1 MHLEVTS
8 QVTQRADSARHSA
21 VQMAALTPSQM
32 VKMLDDQGIEIT
44 KLRHQ
49 VAWYQRQIF
58 GQKSER
64 RIELP
69 AGMQGTLG
77 EDFSAVPE
85 EPLAGKKSRVAGHQ
99 REAKPKHPQDS
110 ADESQLFFDDKKVPV
125 EVITVPNPE
134 TAGLAAED
142 FEVIG
147 EKVSYRLAQRPGSYV
162 VLKYLRSVIKRCDT
176 QVLSC
181 PPAPAGVIEGSR
193 ADVSFV
199 VGMMVDKFAFHL
211 PLYRQHQ
218 RLRDAGI
225 KVSRHWL
232 THLMQQT
239 VGLLEPIH
247 HAQLESI
254 RSGRVIAMDETPIKA
269 GPTGTGKMRAAYFW
283 PVYGEQDEISFLY
296 YPSRAGVHVQEA
308 LGLNPAQGAVLLT
321 DGYGVY
327 KQYAKKTGLTH
338 AQCWTHTRR
347 YFYKARDVEPERAD
361 AALDMIGALYSIE
374 ARIRDDNLTGEAK
387 RTMRLTEAKPVV
399 DRFFAWVNKLFE
411 GQGFLPSSPLT
422 AALAYAR
429 ERREALEVY
438 LSDPDVQIDT
448 NHLERA
454 LRAIPMGRK
463 NWMFSWTELG
473 ATHVGIVQ
481 SLLVTCRLHDIDPYD
496 YFVDVLQ
503 RVGQHPASKVEQLTP
518 RRWKDLF
525 AGNPL
530 RSDLYDL
537 NGRRNHAAG

>member
-1 MHLEVTS
+1 MHLN
-8 QVTQRADSARHSA
+8 VTQRSVSAT
-21 VQMAALTPSQM
+21 QMAALTPSQM
-32 VKMLDDQGIEIT
+32 VKMLDEQGIEIT
-44 KLRHQ
+44 KLRHEI
-49 VAWYQRQIF
+49 AWFKRQIF

-64 RIELP
+64 RTDLP

-77 EDFSAVPE
+77 EDFTAVPE
-85 EPLAGKKSRVAGHQ
+85 SPVPGKKSRVAGHE
-99 REAKPKHPQDS
+99 REAKPKQAQDGG
-110 ADESQLFFDDKKVPV
+110 DESQLFFDDKKVPV
-125 EVITVPNPE
+125 EVIVVPNPE
-134 TAGLAAED
+134 TVGLAAED

-162 VLKYLRSVIKRCDT
+162 VLKYLRSVIKRRDT

-181 PPAPAGVIEGSR
+181 PPAPVGVIEGSR

-199 VGMMVDKFAFHL
+199 VGMMVDKCAFHL

-254 RSGRVIAMDETPIKA
+254 RGSRVIAMDETPIKA
-269 GPTGTGKMRAAYFW
+269 GPSGTGKMKAAYFW

-308 LGLNPAQGAVLLT
+308 LGLKPAEGAVLLT
-321 DGYGVY
+321 DGYGAY
-327 KQYAKKTGLTH
+327 KQYAKKVGLTH

-347 YFYKARDVEPERAD
+347 KFDQARDVESARVAE
-361 AALDMIGALYSIE
+361 ALDMIGALYAIE
-374 ARIRDDNLTGEAK
+374 ARLRDQGLTGEAK
-387 RTMRLTEAKPVV
+387 RTMRLTEAKPLV

-422 AALAYAR
+422 TALAYAR
-429 ERREALEVY
+429 DRREGLEVY

-454 LRAIPMGRK
+454 LRAIPLGRK

-473 ATHVGIVQ
+473 AKHVGIVQ

-503 RVGQHPASKVEQLTP
+503 RVGQHPASKVGQLTP
-518 RRWKDLF
+518 RCWKELF
-525 AGNPL
+525 ADKPL

-537 NGRRNHAAG
+537 AARRNHAAG

>member
-1 MHLEVTS
+1 M
-8 QVTQRADSARHSA
+8 
-21 VQMAALTPSQM
+21 QMAALTPSQM
-32 VKMLDDQGIEIT
+32 LKMLDDQGIEIT

-64 RIELP
+64 RIDLP

-77 EDFSAVPE
+77 EDFSVVPE
-85 EPLAGKKSRVAGHQ
+85 EPLPGKKSRVAGHE
-99 REAKPKHPQDS
+99 REAKPKQAQDGG
-110 ADESQLFFDDKKVPV
+110 DESQLFFDDKKVPV
-125 EVITVPNPE
+125 EVIVVPNPE

-147 EKVSYRLAQRPGSYV
+147 EKVSYRLAQRPGNYV
-162 VLKYLRSVIKRCDT
+162 VLKYLRSVIKRRDT

-181 PPAPAGVIEGSR
+181 PPAPVGVIEGSR

-199 VGMMVDKFAFHL
+199 VGMMVDKCAFHL

-269 GPTGTGKMRAAYFW
+269 GPTGTGKMKAAYFW
-283 PVYGEQDEISFLY
+283 PVYGDQDEISFLY

-308 LGLNPAQGAVLLT
+308 LGLKPAEGAVLLT
-321 DGYGVY
+321 DGYDVY
-327 KQYAKKTGLTH
+327 KQYAKKVGLTH

-347 YFYKARDVEPERAD
+347 KFHKARDVEPVRAD
-361 AALDMIGALYSIE
+361 EALDMIGALYAIE

-387 RTMRLTEAKPVV
+387 RAVRLIEAKPVV
-399 DRFFAWVNKLFE
+399 DRFFAWIKILFE

-422 AALAYAR
+422 TALAYAWD
-429 ERREALEVY
+429 RREGLEVY

-463 NWMFSWTELG
+463 NWMFCWTELG
-473 ATHVGIVQ
+473 AMHVGIVQ

-518 RRWKDLF
+518 RRWKELF
-525 AGNPL
+525 ADKPL
-530 RSDLYDL
+530 RSDLYEL

>member
-1 MHLEVTS
+1 MHLN
-8 QVTQRADSARHSA
+8 VTQRSVSAT
-21 VQMAALTPSQM
+21 QMAALTPSQM
-32 VKMLDDQGIEIT
+32 VKMLDEQGIEIT
-44 KLRHQ
+44 KLRHEI
-49 VAWYQRQIF
+49 AWFKRQIF

-64 RIELP
+64 RTDLP

-77 EDFSAVPE
+77 EDFTAVPE
-85 EPLAGKKSRVAGHQ
+85 SPVPGKKSRVAGHE
-99 REAKPKHPQDS
+99 REAKPKQAQDGG
-110 ADESQLFFDDKKVPV
+110 DESQLFFDDKKVPV
-125 EVITVPNPE
+125 EVIVVPNPE
-134 TAGLAAED
+134 TVGLAAED

-162 VLKYLRSVIKRCDT
+162 VLKYLRSVIKRRDT

-181 PPAPAGVIEGSR
+181 PPAPVGVIEGSR

-199 VGMMVDKFAFHL
+199 VGMMVDKCAFHL

-254 RSGRVIAMDETPIKA
+254 RGSRVIAMDETPIKA
-269 GPTGTGKMRAAYFW
+269 GPSGTGKMKAAYFW

-308 LGLNPAQGAVLLT
+308 LGLKPAEGAVLLT
-321 DGYGVY
+321 DGYGAY
-327 KQYAKKTGLTH
+327 KQYAKKVGLTH

-347 YFYKARDVEPERAD
+347 KFDQARDVESARVAE
-361 AALDMIGALYSIE
+361 ALDMIGALYAIE
-374 ARIRDDNLTGEAK
+374 ARLRDQGLTGEAK
-387 RTMRLTEAKPVV
+387 RTMRLTEAKPLV

-422 AALAYAR
+422 TALAYAR
-429 ERREALEVY
+429 DRREGLEVY

-454 LRAIPMGRK
+454 LRAIPLGRK
-463 NWMFSWTELG
+463 NWMFCWTELG
-473 ATHVGIVQ
+473 AMHVGIVQ

-503 RVGQHPASKVEQLTP
+503 RVGQHPASQVAQLTP
-518 RRWKDLF
+518 RRWKELF
-525 AGNPL
+525 AASPL

-537 NGRRNHAAG
+537 AARRNHAAG

>member
-1 MHLEVTS
+1 M
-8 QVTQRADSARHSA
+8 HSA
-21 VQMAALTPSQM
+21 MQMAALTPSQM
-32 VKMLDDQGIEIT
+32 VKMLDDQGIEIA

-49 VAWYQRQIF
+49 LAWYQRQIF

-77 EDFSAVPE
+77 EDFSVVPE
-85 EPLAGKKSRVAGHQ
+85 NPLPGKTSRVAGHQ

-162 VLKYLRSVIKRCDT
+162 VLKYLRSVIKRRDT

-232 THLMQQT
+232 THLMQRT

-269 GPTGTGKMRAAYFW
+269 GPTGTGKMKAAYFW

-308 LGLNPAQGAVLLT
+308 LGLKPAEGAVLLT

-361 AALDMIGALYSIE
+361 EALDMIGALYAIE
-374 ARIRDDNLTGEAK
+374 ARIRDGNLTGAAK
-387 RTMRLTEAKPVV
+387 RTIRLTEAKPVV
-399 DRFFAWVNKLFE
+399 ERFFAWVNKLFE

-429 ERREALEVY
+429 ERREGLEVY

-473 ATHVGIVQ
+473 AIHVGIVQ

-503 RVGQHPASKVEQLTP
+503 RVAQHPASKVEQLTP

-525 AGNPL
+525 ADTPL

>member
-1 MHLEVTS
+1 MHSE
-8 QVTQRADSARHSA
+8 VTQRPVSATQ
-21 VQMAALTPSQM
+21 VEALTPSQM
-32 VKMLDDQGIEIT
+32 AKMLDDQSIEIT
-44 KLRHQ
+44 QLRRQ
-49 VAWYQRQIF
+49 VAWFQRQIF

-64 RIELP
+64 RIDLP
-69 AGMQGTLG
+69 AGLQGTLG
-77 EDFSAVPE
+77 QDFSAIPE
-85 EPLAGKKSRVAGHQ
+85 TPLPGKKSRVAGHE
-99 REAKPKHPQDS
+99 REAKPKHARDGGG
-110 ADESQLFFDDKKVPV
+110 DESQLFFDDKKVPV
-125 EVITVPNPE
+125 EIITVPNPE
-134 TAGLAAED
+134 TEGLAAED

-162 VLKYLRSVIKRCDT
+162 VLKYLRSVIKRRDT
-176 QVLSC
+176 QILSC
-181 PPAPAGVIEGSR
+181 PPAPVGVIEGSR

-199 VGMMVDKFAFHL
+199 AGMMVDKFAFHL

-225 KVSRHWL
+225 QVSRSWL

-247 HAQLESI
+247 DAQVESI
-254 RSGRVIAMDETPIKA
+254 RAGRVIAMDETPIKA
-269 GPTGTGKMRAAYFW
+269 GPTGAGKMKAAYFW

-296 YPSRAGVHVQEA
+296 YPSRAGRHVQEA

-321 DGYGVY
+321 DGYGAY

-347 YFYKARDVEPERAD
+347 KFDQAQDVEPTRVAE
-361 AALDMIGALYSIE
+361 ALDMIGALYAVE
-374 ARIRDDNLTGEAK
+374 ARIRDQGLTGEAK
-387 RTMRLTEAKPVV
+387 RAVRLAEAKAVV
-399 DRFFAWVNKLFE
+399 ERFFAWVNKMFE

-422 AALAYAR
+422 TALAYAL

-463 NWMFSWTELG
+463 NWMFTWTELG
-473 ATHVGIVQ
+473 AMHVGIVQ

-503 RVGQHPASKVEQLTP
+503 RVGQHPASRVEQLTP
-518 RRWKDLF
+518 RRWKELF
-525 AGNPL
+525 ADKPL

-537 NGRRNHAAG
+537 ASQRNHAAG

>member
-1 MHLEVTS
+1 MHLN
-8 QVTQRADSARHSA
+8 VTQRSVSAT
-21 VQMAALTPSQM
+21 QMAALTASQM
-32 VKMLDDQGIEIT
+32 IKMLDDQSIEIT
-44 KLRHQ
+44 QLRRE
-49 VAWYQRQIF
+49 VAWFKRQIF

-64 RIELP
+64 RIDLP
-69 AGMQGTLG
+69 VGMQGTLG
-77 EDFSAVPE
+77 EDFTVVPE
-85 EPLAGKKSRVAGHQ
+85 EPLAGKKSRVAGHE
-99 REAKPKHPQDS
+99 REAKPKHPQDGG
-110 ADESQLFFDDKKVPV
+110 DESQLFFDDKKVPV
-125 EVITVPNPE
+125 EVIVVPNPE
-134 TAGLAAED
+134 IAGLAAED
-142 FEVIG
+142 FDVIG
-147 EKVSYRLAQRPGSYV
+147 EKVSHRLAQRPGSYV
-162 VLKYLRSVIKRCDT
+162 VLKYVRSVIKRRDT
-176 QVLSC
+176 QTLSC
-181 PPAPAGVIEGSR
+181 PPAPVGVIEGSR

-254 RSGRVIAMDETPIKA
+254 RASRVIAMDETPIKA
-269 GPTGTGKMRAAYFW
+269 GPTGTGKMKAAYFW

-296 YPSRAGVHVQEA
+296 YPSRAGVHVQNA
-308 LGLNPAQGAVLLT
+308 LGLQPAEGAVLLT
-321 DGYGVY
+321 DGYGAY
-327 KQYAKKTGLTH
+327 KKYAKKVGLTH

-347 YFYKARDVEPERAD
+347 KFDQARDVEPARVAE
-361 AALDMIGALYSIE
+361 ALDMIGAMYVIE
-374 ARIRDDNLTGEAK
+374 AQIRDQGLAGEAK

-411 GQGFLPSSPLT
+411 DQGFLPSSPLT
-422 AALAYAR
+422 TALAYAR

-438 LSDPDVQIDT
+438 LGDADVQIDT

-463 NWMFSWTELG
+463 NWLFSWTELG
-473 ATHVGIVQ
+473 AMHVGIVQ

-518 RRWKDLF
+518 RRWKELF

-537 NGRRNHAAG
+537 NRGRNHAAG